1 MLLLDVDN
9 LILVV
14 VLHAV
19 DLLVVNVLQVLRG
32 VLRVNILRL
41 DLDHVALE
49 LLEQAVDSFLVL
61 LLQLQDPRLVVL
73 LHFELLLLEFEE
85 VAALDV

>member
-19 DLLVVNVLQVLRG
+19 DLFVINVLQVLRG

-49 LLEQAVDSFLVL
+49 LLEEAIDGFLVL

-73 LHFELLLLEFEE
+73 LHF
-85 VAALDV
+85 

>member
-1 MLLLDVDN
+1 MLLLDVDD

-19 DLLVVNVLQVLRG
+19 NLFVINVLQVLRG
-32 VLRVNILRL
+32 VLGVNILRL

-49 LLEQAVDSFLVL
+49 LL
-61 LLQLQDPRLVVL
+61 
-73 LHFELLLLEFEE
+73 
-85 VAALDV
+85 